1 MSLSKSKIASG
12 DYTTSLTGIEGIATK
27 YNSIISKS
35 DLYYTN
41 NSGATWIISNNVNTS
56 PKGLVISLS
65 STGTPGTLQGIAAG
79 FDVNNYPIIYYTTNS
94 GINWISSIL
103 GLPGLETTE
112 ISNIFTSISESY
124 AVIAVE
130 TAANSILL
138 YYSIN
143 GGVSWT
149 QSTND
154 SVTPSSTLFI
164 VPNAIIKNAAIC
176 LDGLTV
182 RYVFTLINNTGAL
195 DIYTSINGGANVS
208 NVLSLPNFTT
218 YPTALSLSGS
228 IALLGC
234 DKYVYLSNNG
244 GLNWSI
250 SLNIVN
256 LLFQSVSIDG
266 ANGLAA
272 ALNTVNS
279 SCIIYYTNNS
289 GTSWNT
295 VLLEAINVSDITEII
310 VSGTIGYIALKNV
323 LYKTIDGGA
332 NWEISNNLDYITIND
347 ISLSGNNIILGTDS
361 GIYYNVCSSTFC
373 YTYEGQRFTEI
384 FINYNSTIRYQYNRL
399 IPDYFRRYYPEC
411 GFTNYRE
418 ALMDTTIPLKPTSI
432 CLRKQLRFG
441 PIDLYSLEEI
451 FIRIVPTI
459 NDSPEQ
465 ITFKD
470 NLRNE
475 FFAFALNIE
484 KSFLYFNIGRETCNN
499 NLIPWDAVFE
509 VSTVPGENYNTGT
522 NFTYTYGKNVPISQ
536 YDQNIIYSLAVN
548 YFNSVFSVRNNT
560 RLNYYNVI
568 RLALGIPIVGELTVV
583 NFYNMIYF
591 SYVFLNQLFSISQ
604 TLLLGKDPGIPRQ
617 FLDLF
622 FPLNRQKY
630 YYNYYLSWL
639 QSRNKY
645 LGFGTRINESNG
657 DGTYIRIPGR

>member
-12 DYTTSLTGIEGIATK
+12 DYTTSLTDVEGIATK

-41 NSGATWIISNNVNTS
+41 NSGATWIISNNINTS

-65 STGTPGTLQGIAAG
+65 STGTPGSLQGIAAG

-94 GINWISSIL
+94 GINWSSSIL
-103 GLPGLETTE
+103 GLPGLETIE
-112 ISNIFTSISESY
+112 ISNIFASISESY

-130 TAANSILL
+130 TAANSFLL
-138 YYSIN
+138 YYSID
-143 GGVSWT
+143 GGISWN

-154 SVTPSSTLFI
+154 SATPSPALFI
-164 VPNAIIKNAAIC
+164 VSNASIKNAAIA

-182 RYVFTLINNTGAL
+182 RYVFTLINNSGAL
-195 DIYTSINGGANVS
+195 DIYTSVNGGANAS
-208 NVLSLPNFTT
+208 NVLSLPNYTT
-218 YPTALSLSGS
+218 YPTALSLSVS
-228 IALLGC
+228 IALLGGNE
-234 DKYVYLSNNG
+234 YVYLSNDG
-244 GLNWSI
+244 GLNWSV

-272 ALNTVNS
+272 ALNTDNS

-295 VLLEAINVSDITEII
+295 VILSATNVSDITEII
-310 VSGTIGYIALKNV
+310 VLGTIGYIALKNV

-347 ISLSGNNIILGTDS
+347 VSLSGNNVILGTDY
-361 GIYYNVCSSTFC
+361 GIYYNACSSTFC

-384 FINYNSTIRYQYNRL
+384 FINYNSTLRYQYYRL

-411 GFTNYRE
+411 GFNNYRE
-418 ALMDTTIPLKPTSI
+418 ALMNTTIPLKKTSI
-432 CLRKQLRFG
+432 CLRKQLQFG

-451 FIRIVPTI
+451 FIRIVPSI
-459 NDSPEQ
+459 NDSPELT
-465 ITFKD
+465 TFKD

-484 KSFLYFNIGRETCNN
+484 KSFLYFNIGRDTCNN
-499 NLIPWDAVFE
+499 NLIPWDAVFQ
-509 VSTVPGENYNTGT
+509 VSTVLSENFDTGT
-522 NFTYTYGKNVPISQ
+522 NFTYIYGRNVPISQ
-536 YDQNIIYSLAVN
+536 YDQCVIYSLATS
-548 YFNSVFSVRNNT
+548 YFNSVFSIRNGT
-560 RLNYYNVI
+560 RLNYYNII

-622 FPLNRQKY
+622 FPYNRQKY

-657 DGTYIRIPGR
+657 DGTYIRVPGM

>member
-1 MSLSKSKIASG
+1 VSNAS
-12 DYTTSLTGIEGIATK
+12 
-27 YNSIISKS
+27 
-35 DLYYTN
+35 
-41 NSGATWIISNNVNTS
+41 
-56 PKGLVISLS
+56 
-65 STGTPGTLQGIAAG
+65 
-79 FDVNNYPIIYYTTNS
+79 
-94 GINWISSIL
+94 
-103 GLPGLETTE
+103 
-112 ISNIFTSISESY
+112 
-124 AVIAVE
+124 
-130 TAANSILL
+130 
-138 YYSIN
+138 
-143 GGVSWT
+143 
-149 QSTND
+149 
-154 SVTPSSTLFI
+154 
-164 VPNAIIKNAAIC
+164 IKNAAIA

-182 RYVFTLINNTGAL
+182 RYVFTLINNSGAL

-208 NVLSLPNFTT
+208 NVLSLPNFIT

-228 IALLGC
+228 IALLGG
-234 DKYVYLSNNG
+234 DEYVYLSNNG
-244 GLNWSI
+244 GLNWLISI
-250 SLNIVN
+250 NTGN

-272 ALNTVNS
+272 ALNIDNS

-289 GTSWNT
+289 ATSWNT
-295 VLLEAINVSDITEII
+295 VILSATNVSDITEII
-310 VSGTIGYIALKNV
+310 ISGTIGYIALKNV

-347 ISLSGNNIILGTDS
+347 ISLSGNNVILGTDY
-361 GIYYNVCSSTFC
+361 GIYYNACSSTFC

-384 FINYNSTIRYQYNRL
+384 FINYNSTLRYQYYRL
-399 IPDYFRRYYPEC
+399 IPDYFRRYFPEC

-418 ALMDTTIPLKPTSI
+418 ALMDTTIPLKPISI
-432 CLRKQLRFG
+432 CLRKQLQFG

-499 NLIPWDAVFE
+499 NLIPWDAVFN
-509 VSTVPGENYNTGT
+509 VTVVQGENYDTGT
-522 NFTYTYGKNVPISQ
+522 NFTYAYGKNVPISQ

-548 YFNSVFSVRNNT
+548 YFNNVFSIRNST
-560 RLNYYNVI
+560 RLNYYNII

-639 QSRNKY
+639 QARNKY
-645 LGFGTRINESNG
+645 LGFGSRINESNG

>member
-1 MSLSKSKIASG
+1 MYLSKSKIPSG
-12 DYTTSLTGIEGIATK
+12 DYTTSLTGVEGIATK

-35 DLYYTN
+35 ELYYTN
-41 NSGATWIISNNVNTS
+41 NSGATWIISNDINTS
-56 PKGLVISLS
+56 PKGLIIALS
-65 STGTPGTLQGIAAG
+65 STGTPGSYQGIAAG

-94 GINWISSIL
+94 GINWSSSIL
-103 GLPGLETTE
+103 GLPGLETIE
-112 ISNIFTSISESY
+112 ISNIFASISESY

-130 TAANSILL
+130 TAANSVLL
-138 YYSIN
+138 YYSID
-143 GGVSWT
+143 GGIIWT
-149 QSTND
+149 QSIND
-154 SVTPSSTLFI
+154 SATPASSLFT
-164 VPNAIIKNAAIC
+164 VPNANIKNAAIA
-176 LDGLTV
+176 LDGVTV
-182 RYVFTLINNTGAL
+182 RYIFTLINNTGAL
-195 DIYTSINGGANVS
+195 DIYTSVNGGANLS
-208 NVLSLPNFTT
+208 NVLSLPDFTT

-228 IALLGC
+228 IALLGG
-234 DKYVYLSNNG
+234 DEYVYLSNNG
-244 GLNWSI
+244 GLNWLISI
-250 SLNIVN
+250 NTGN

-266 ANGLAA
+266 VNGLAG
-272 ALNTVNS
+272 ALNTDNS

-295 VLLEAINVSDITEII
+295 VLLPEPNVSEITEII
-310 VSGTIGYIALKNV
+310 VSGTIGYIALKNI
-323 LYKTIDGGA
+323 LYKTIDSGA

-347 ISLSGNNIILGTDS
+347 ISLSGTNVILGTDS
-361 GIYYNVCSSTFC
+361 GIYYNACSSTFC

-384 FINYNSTIRYQYNRL
+384 VINYNSTLRYQYNRL
-399 IPDYFRRYYPEC
+399 IPDYFRRYFPEC
-411 GFTNYRE
+411 GFNDYRE
-418 ALMDTTIPLKPTSI
+418 ALMDTTIPLKQISI

-459 NDSPEQ
+459 NDSLEQ

-499 NLIPWDAVFE
+499 NLIPWDAVFQ
-509 VSTVPGENYNTGT
+509 VSTVPGENFNTGT

-536 YDQNIIYSLAVN
+536 YDQYVIYSLATSYYN
-548 YFNSVFSVRNNT
+548 NVFSIRNST

-622 FPLNRQKY
+622 FPFNRQKY

-657 DGTYIRIPGR
+657 DGTYIRVPGM

>member
-1 MSLSKSKIASG
+1 VILS
-12 DYTTSLTGIEGIATK
+12 AT
-27 YNSIISKS
+27 
-35 DLYYTN
+35 
-41 NSGATWIISNNVNTS
+41 
-56 PKGLVISLS
+56 
-65 STGTPGTLQGIAAG
+65 
-79 FDVNNYPIIYYTTNS
+79 
-94 GINWISSIL
+94 
-103 GLPGLETTE
+103 
-112 ISNIFTSISESY
+112 
-124 AVIAVE
+124 
-130 TAANSILL
+130 
-138 YYSIN
+138 
-143 GGVSWT
+143 
-149 QSTND
+149 
-154 SVTPSSTLFI
+154 
-164 VPNAIIKNAAIC
+164 
-176 LDGLTV
+176 
-182 RYVFTLINNTGAL
+182 
-195 DIYTSINGGANVS
+195 
-208 NVLSLPNFTT
+208 
-218 YPTALSLSGS
+218 
-228 IALLGC
+228 
-234 DKYVYLSNNG
+234 
-244 GLNWSI
+244 
-250 SLNIVN
+250 
-256 LLFQSVSIDG
+256 
-266 ANGLAA
+266 
-272 ALNTVNS
+272 
-279 SCIIYYTNNS
+279 
-289 GTSWNT
+289 
-295 VLLEAINVSDITEII
+295 NVSDITEII

-347 ISLSGNNIILGTDS
+347 ISLSGNNVILGTDY
-361 GIYYNVCSSTFC
+361 GIYYNACSSTFC

-384 FINYNSTIRYQYNRL
+384 FINYNSTLRYQYYRL

-484 KSFLYFNIGRETCNN
+484 KSFLYFNIRRETCNN
-499 NLIPWDAVFE
+499 NLIPWDAVFQ
-509 VSTVPGENYNTGT
+509 VSNVPGENFNTGT
-522 NFTYTYGKNVPISQ
+522 NFTYIYGKNVPISQ
-536 YDQNIIYSLAVN
+536 YDQYVIYSLAVN

-622 FPLNRQKY
+622 FPFNRQKY

-657 DGTYIRIPGR
+657 DGTYIRVPGS

>member
-1 MSLSKSKIASG
+1 MSLTKSKIPSG
-12 DYTTSLTGIEGIATK
+12 DYTISLTGVEGISTK
-27 YNSIISKS
+27 YNSVISKS
-35 DLYYTN
+35 ELYYTN
-41 NSGATWIISNNVNTS
+41 NSGATWIISNNINTS

-65 STGTPGTLQGIAAG
+65 STGTPGSYQGIAAG

-94 GINWISSIL
+94 GVNWSPSIL
-103 GLPGLETTE
+103 GLSGLETTE
-112 ISNIFTSISESY
+112 ISNIFASISKLK

-130 TAANSILL
+130 TAANSVLL
-138 YYSIN
+138 YYSID
-143 GGVSWT
+143 GGINWT

-154 SVTPSSTLFI
+154 SAIPSPALFI
-164 VPNAIIKNAAIC
+164 VANSNIKNAVIA
-176 LDGLTV
+176 LDGVTV
-182 RYVFTLINNTGAL
+182 RYIFTLINNTGVL
-195 DIYTSINGGANVS
+195 DIYTSVNGGANVS
-208 NVLSLPNFTT
+208 NVLSLSNFTT

-228 IALLGC
+228 IALLGG
-234 DKYVYLSNNG
+234 DEYVYLSNNG

-250 SLNIVN
+250 SINNGN

-266 ANGLAA
+266 ANGLVA
-272 ALNTVNS
+272 ALNTDNS

-295 VLLEAINVSDITEII
+295 VLLSATNVSDIIEIV

-332 NWEISNNLDYITIND
+332 NWKISNNLDYIIIND
-347 ISLSGNNIILGTDS
+347 ISLSGNNVILGTDS
-361 GIYYNVCSSTFC
+361 GIYYNVCTSTFC

-384 FINYNSTIRYQYNRL
+384 LINYNSTLRYQYYRF
-399 IPDYFRRYYPEC
+399 IPDYFRRYFPEC
-411 GFTNYRE
+411 GFKNYRE
-418 ALMDTTIPLKPTSI
+418 ALMDTTIPLKQISI
-432 CLRKQLRFG
+432 CLRKQLQFG

-451 FIRIVPTI
+451 FIRIVPSI
-459 NDSPEQ
+459 NDSDELT
-465 ITFKD
+465 TFKD

-499 NLIPWDAVFE
+499 NLIPWDAVFN
-509 VSTVPGENYNTGT
+509 VSTVPGENFNTGT
-522 NFTYTYGKNVPISQ
+522 NFTYVYGKNIPITQ
-536 YDQNIIYSLAVN
+536 YDQYIIYSLATS

-622 FPLNRQKY
+622 FPYNRQKY

-639 QSRNKY
+639 QSRNRY
-645 LGFGTRINESNG
+645 LGFGSKINESNG
-657 DGTYIRIPGR
+657 DGTYIRIPGS

>member
-1 MSLSKSKIASG
+1 MYLSKSKIASG
-12 DYTTSLTGIEGIATK
+12 DYTTSLTGVEGIATK
-27 YNSIISKS
+27 YNSITFQSE
-35 DLYYTN
+35 LYSTN
-41 NSGATWIISNNVNTS
+41 NSGATWIISNNINTS
-56 PKGLVISLS
+56 PKGLIISLS
-65 STGTPGTLQGIAAG
+65 STGISGSLKGIAAG

-94 GINWISSIL
+94 GINWSSSIL
-103 GLPGLETTE
+103 GLPGLETTV

-130 TAANSILL
+130 TAANSVLL
-138 YYSIN
+138 YYSID
-143 GGVSWT
+143 GGINWT

-154 SVTPSSTLFI
+154 SSLFI
-164 VPNAIIKNAAIC
+164 VPNAVIKNAAIA
-176 LDGLTV
+176 LDGVTI
-182 RYVFTLINNTGAL
+182 RYVFTLINNSGAL

-228 IALLGC
+228 IALLGG
-234 DKYVYLSNNG
+234 DEYVYLSNNG

-250 SLNIVN
+250 SINTGN
-256 LLFQSVSIDG
+256 FLFQSVSIDG
-266 ANGLAA
+266 INGLVA
-272 ALNTVNS
+272 ALNTENS
-279 SCIIYYTNNS
+279 SCMIYYTNNS

-295 VLLEAINVSDITEII
+295 VLLEAIYPIITEIKKNLEQ
-310 VSGTIGYIALKNV
+310 SGYKLIGYIALKNV

-332 NWEISNNLDYITIND
+332 NWQLSNNFDYITIND
-347 ISLSGNNIILGTDS
+347 ISLSGNNVILGTDY
-361 GIYYNVCSSTFC
+361 GIYYNTCSSTFC

-384 FINYNSTIRYQYNRL
+384 FINYNSTLRYQYNRL
-399 IPDYFRRYYPEC
+399 IPDYFRRYFPEC

-418 ALMDTTIPLKPTSI
+418 ALMDTTIPLKQISI
-432 CLRKQLRFG
+432 CLRKQLQFG

-459 NDSPEQ
+459 NDSLEQ
-465 ITFKD
+465 VTFKD

-499 NLIPWDAVFE
+499 NLIPWDAVFN
-509 VSTVPGENYNTGT
+509 VSTVPGENFDTGT

-536 YDQNIIYSLAVN
+536 YDQYVIYSLATS
-548 YFNSVFSVRNNT
+548 YFNSVFSIRNNT

-568 RLALGIPIVGELTVV
+568 RLALGIPIVGELTVI

-622 FPLNRQKY
+622 FPFNRQKY

-639 QSRNKY
+639 QSRNRY
-645 LGFGTRINESNG
+645 LGFGSRINESNG
-657 DGTYIRIPGR
+657 DGTYIRIPGS

>member
-12 DYTTSLTGIEGIATK
+12 DYTTSLTGVEGIATK
-27 YNSIISKS
+27 YNSIVSKS

-94 GINWISSIL
+94 GINWSSSIL

-112 ISNIFTSISESY
+112 ISNIFTSISQLN

-138 YYSIN
+138 YYSID
-143 GGVSWT
+143 GGISWT
-149 QSTND
+149 QSTNA
-154 SVTPSSTLFI
+154 SALFI
-164 VPNAIIKNAAIC
+164 VPNAIIKNAAIA
-176 LDGLTV
+176 LDGFIV
-182 RYVFTLINNTGAL
+182 RYVFTLINNSGDL
-195 DIYTSINGGANVS
+195 DIYTSVNGGANVS

-218 YPTALSLSGS
+218 YLTALSLSGS
-228 IALLGC
+228 IALLGG
-234 DKYVYLSNNG
+234 DEYVYLSNDG

-272 ALNTVNS
+272 ALNTDNS

-295 VLLEAINVSDITEII
+295 VLLEATNVSDITEII

-332 NWEISNNLDYITIND
+332 NWELSNIFDYITIND

-361 GIYYNVCSSTFC
+361 GIYYNACSSTFC

-384 FINYNSTIRYQYNRL
+384 FINYNSTLRYQYYRL
-399 IPDYFRRYYPEC
+399 IPDYFRRYFPEC

-418 ALMDTTIPLKPTSI
+418 ALMDTTIPLKPISI
-432 CLRKQLRFG
+432 CLRKQLQFG

-484 KSFLYFNIGRETCNN
+484 KSSLYFNIGRETCNN
-499 NLIPWDAVFE
+499 NLIPWDAVFN
-509 VSTVPGENYNTGT
+509 VTVVQGENYDTGT
-522 NFTYTYGKNVPISQ
+522 NFTYIYGKNVPISQ
-536 YDQNIIYSLAVN
+536 YDQYVIYSLAVN
-548 YFNSVFSVRNNT
+548 YFNNVFSVRNNT

-622 FPLNRQKY
+622 FPFNRQKY

-645 LGFGTRINESNG
+645 LGFGYRINESNG